1 MPERHTAENIAS
13 RLQECVREF
22 GLTGKVECCVHDNAR
37 NIQKAG
43 TLCPEWGDHSCF
55 AHTLQ
60 LCIKPVLELPSVSK
74 VLSKC
79 RKLVRHFKHSTTV
92 TAELH
97 RRQERMQKEGEKQPT
112 LALIQDVPTRWNSTQ
127 LMCSRLD
134 KLRRVVTDIMLDDD
148 VTEEAD
154 RDLLLRD
161 GEWGI
166 VADISTVLGPF
177 THVTTFMSKDK
188 DVSIGE
194 MFPIVYSLVGKVL
207 QPCNNDTALVASMKT
222 TFRDEMTERFQPGRD
237 ETAESLPMLASLL
250 DPRYKKLSF
259 LPRQLRRR
267 THTMLEGRLD
277 DVPFKVSSRD
287 DGDCATPAKR
297 PRLEFMVTAPE
308 SSVEDDLQLYLAEKM
323 DDATPALEWWR
334 RNENRFPKVVQVARS
349 VLAVPATSVPSERV
363 FSSAGLVLNK
373 LRNRL
378 NSDIVGAILFLNKNM
393 RSVKCDTE

>member
-1 MPERHTAENIAS
+1 
-13 RLQECVREF
+13 
-22 GLTGKVECCVHDNAR
+22 
-37 NIQKAG
+37 
-43 TLCPEWGDHSCF
+43 
-55 AHTLQ
+55 
-60 LCIKPVLELPSVSK
+60 
-74 VLSKC
+74 
-79 RKLVRHFKHSTTV
+79 
-92 TAELH
+92 
-97 RRQERMQKEGEKQPT
+97 
-112 LALIQDVPTRWNSTQ
+112 
-127 LMCSRLD
+127 MCSRLD

-148 VTEEAD
+148 VTKKAD

-166 VADISTVLGPF
+166 VADIFTVLGPF

-194 MFPIVYSLVGKVL
+194 MFPIVYSLVGTVL
-207 QPCNNDTALVASMKT
+207 QPCKNDTALVASMKT
-222 TFRDEMTERFQPGRD
+222 TFRDEMTERFKAGRD

-267 THTMLEGRLD
+267 THTMLEDRLD
-277 DVPFKVSSRD
+277 DVPLKVSSRN
-287 DGDCATPAKR
+287 DCATPAKR
-297 PRLEFMVTAPE
+297 PRLEFMVTSPE
-308 SSVEDDLQLYLAEKM
+308 SSVKDDLQLYLAEKM

-334 RNENRFPKVVQVARS
+334 RNENRFPKVAQVARS

-378 NSDIVGAILFLNKNM
+378 NSDIVDVILFLNKNM

>member
-1 MPERHTAENIAS
+1 
-13 RLQECVREF
+13 
-22 GLTGKVECCVHDNAR
+22 
-37 NIQKAG
+37 
-43 TLCPEWGDHSCF
+43 
-55 AHTLQ
+55 
-60 LCIKPVLELPSVSK
+60 
-74 VLSKC
+74 
-79 RKLVRHFKHSTTV
+79 
-92 TAELH
+92 
-97 RRQERMQKEGEKQPT
+97 
-112 LALIQDVPTRWNSTQ
+112 
-127 LMCSRLD
+127 
-134 KLRRVVTDIMLDDD
+134 MLDDD
-148 VTEEAD
+148 VTKKAD

-194 MFPIVYSLVGKVL
+194 MFPIVYSLVGTVL

-222 TFRDEMTERFQPGRD
+222 TLRDEMTERFQPGRD

-277 DVPFKVSSRD
+277 DVPLKVSSRD

-297 PRLEFMVTAPE
+297 PRLEFMVTFPE

-323 DDATPALEWWR
+323 DDATPALKWWR
-334 RNENRFPKVVQVARS
+334 RNENRFPKVAHVARS
-349 VLAVPATSVPSERV
+349 VLAVPATSVPSECMQT
-363 FSSAGLVLNK
+363 FNSLTWSTQGWHDGLLSTAK
-373 LRNRL
+373 LRMHE
-378 NSDIVGAILFLNKNM
+378 GT
-393 RSVKCDTE
+393 RSKIDGNQAEKKI